1 MSIQHSVAALKQRF
15 ENLFPGKWVNGD
27 AKSSVLLT
35 RIPAID
41 QGLTRGLARQRITE
55 WSGPVS
61 SGKTSILRAL
71 ISNWCASGFNVAY
84 IDSEDKLVASDWI
97 FIEQGKCGAKPTVST
112 KIDYKTRTPGK
123 FWVIRHLSETHNDP
137 LPPVS
142 SSNNRSSRDAS
153 TSKQG
158 SHVPVNRS
166 AGTHDVPLPSGRE
179 GITSKRYKE
188 PPTRRNGLWAADE
201 LIRSNAFDVVVLDL
215 GASERTRPIQSKV
228 YARLQNSLAR
238 SKAALVLLRD
248 GEFSSSGW
256 GCYAQLDFRWGTT
269 LNCTEGLHGTALIT
283 PSINCSV
290 LKDGQSQTTEVQISS
305 HVSNCLFTHP
315 RVPDRRTSK
324 T

>member
-41 QGLTRGLARQRITE
+41 HGLTRGIARQRITE
-55 WSGPVS
+55 WCGPPS
-61 SGKTSILRAL
+61 SGKSSILRAL

-84 IDSEDKLVASDWI
+84 VDSEDKLVASDWI
-97 FIEQGKCGAKPTVST
+97 FIEQGKCGAKPVVST
-112 KIDYKTRTPGK
+112 KIDHKTQAPGK
-123 FWVIRHLSETHNDP
+123 FWVIHHLSETHNDP
-137 LPPVS
+137 LPPIAS
-142 SSNNRSSRDAS
+142 FNNRSNKNINASRQEPHS
-153 TSKQG
+153 LENG
-158 SHVPVNRS
+158 S
-166 AGTHDVPLPSGRE
+166 AGAHGAPLPYS
-179 GITSKRYKE
+179 TKRYKD
-188 PPTRRNGLWAADE
+188 PPSRRNGLWAADE

-215 GASERTRPIQSKV
+215 GASEKSRPVQSRV

-238 SKAALVLLRD
+238 SKAAFILLRD
-248 GEFSSSGW
+248 SDVLSPGW
-256 GCYAQLDFRWGTT
+256 GSYAQLDFRWGTT
-269 LNCTEGLHGTALIT
+269 VNCTEGLHGTAMIT

-315 RVPDRRTSK
+315 HVPDRRTPK

>member
-1 MSIQHSVAALKQRF
+1 MSIQHSVAALRQRF

-35 RIPAID
+35 HIPAID
-41 QGLTRGLARQRITE
+41 QGLTRGIARQRITE

-84 IDSEDKLVASDWI
+84 IDAEDKLVASDWT
-97 FIEQGKCGAKPTVST
+97 FIEQGKCGAKPTINT
-112 KIDYKTRTPGK
+112 KIDHKKQKPGK
-123 FWVIRHLSETHNDP
+123 FWVIRHLSETD
-137 LPPVS
+137 
-142 SSNNRSSRDAS
+142 
-153 TSKQG
+153 K
-158 SHVPVNRS
+158 
-166 AGTHDVPLPSGRE
+166 
-179 GITSKRYKE
+179 SKRYKDL
-188 PPTRRNGLWAADE
+188 PSRKNGLWAADE

-215 GASERTRPIQSKV
+215 GASERTKPIQSRI

-238 SKAALVLLRD
+238 SKAALVLLREGD
-248 GEFSSSGW
+248 FSSPGW

-269 LNCTEGLHGTALIT
+269 LNCKEGLHGTAMLT
-283 PSINCSV
+283 PSISCSV

-305 HVSNCLFTHP
+305 HVSNCLYTHP